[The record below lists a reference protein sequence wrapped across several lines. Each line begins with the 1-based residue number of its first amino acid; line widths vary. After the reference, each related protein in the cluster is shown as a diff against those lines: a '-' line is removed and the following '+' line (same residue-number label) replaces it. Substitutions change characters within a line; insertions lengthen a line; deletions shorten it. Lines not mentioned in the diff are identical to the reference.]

1 MKSPRIE
8 QKTSSNYPSSS
19 SSFKKVKHYFHP
31 DDNFKVDHSWGK
43 GSQLLK
49 VQNLKTQKRAV
60 PEIKAIRR
68 LALLALKKSKKKKPV
83 NACSFIILTL

>member
-43 GSQLLK
+43 GSPIAESSK
-49 VQNLKTQKRAV
+49 PQNS
-60 PEIKAIRR
+60 
-68 LALLALKKSKKKKPV
+68 KKSSSR
-83 NACSFIILTL
+83 N